1 MCSELP
7 EQELAAALET
17 SGEKAAAAITLLL
30 SLWGSSILPGR
41 KPLRGWKEREGDGR
55 RDVEREEKEKRESDF
70 RALLDD

>member
-17 SGEKAAAAITLLL
+17 SGEKAAAAITLLS

-41 KPLRGWKEREGDGR
+41 KPLRGWKEHEGDGK
-55 RDVEREEKEKRESDF
+55 RDVERGHREGIGE
-70 RALLDD
+70 RQGLYLL